1 MNTKFTKINFEKLQV
16 VFFFCLFFIS
26 CKSARETQTE
36 VILKNENFSL
46 HENSKNEF
54 KQKTFS
60 YSRNLFLE
68 KHKTDDATFDVP
80 CKILSRGNYSAIKQT
95 RVIRSLS
102 ELDKNLLRHLSLEN
116 IDFEKNTLVLAC
128 AGRFS
133 TGGYSLQLQSAR
145 LHEKTLHLHFVVLYP
160 NPRDMVTMAITY
172 PYAIVQVGVSLD
184 TKIEIEIIGEHLP
197 DDRFLRE

>member
-1 MNTKFTKINFEKLQV
+1 M
-16 VFFFCLFFIS
+16 
-26 CKSARETQTE
+26 R
-36 VILKNENFSL
+36 ILKMNL
-46 HENSKNEF
+46 SK
-54 KQKTFS
+54 KTFS

-68 KHKTDDATFDVP
+68 KHKTDDAIFDVP

-102 ELDKNLLRHLSLEN
+102 ELNKNLLRHLSLEN

-145 LHEKTLHLHFVVLYP
+145 LHEKTLHLHFVVLY
-160 NPRDMVTMAITY
+160 RIRVIWLQWQLRIRM
-172 PYAIVQVGVSLD
+172 QLC
-184 TKIEIEIIGEHLP
+184 KLE
-197 DDRFLRE
+197 FLLILKLK